1 MTNALLGLSRSK
13 KRLIALSV
21 DALLCV
27 AATWAAFYL
36 RMEEW
41 ILLTGNHWLA
51 VLASV
56 AIAIPLFI
64 RFGLY
69 RAIFRHT
76 GWPAMIAV
84 VRACLVYGAVYSL
97 IFTFIRID
105 GVPRTVG
112 LIQPALLFL
121 LVAASRVSIHYLLGR
136 NYRKILGDED
146 GAPQVLIYGAGEAGR
161 QLASAMLKSR
171 ETKVVGFLD
180 DDPSLQGATFEGLM
194 IYDPRKIGAIAKD
207 YDITGVLLA
216 LPSASRR
223 RRREILDVMRAEG
236 LEVRTLPGLM
246 DLAHGR
252 IQVSDIRP
260 LEIEDLLGRDPVPP
274 NRDLLERNIS
284 DKVVMVTG
292 AGGSIG
298 AELCRQ
304 ILALRPAVLLLLE
317 SSEFA
322 LYTIHRELIAIQ
334 TAGRAH
340 PITVV
345 PLLGSVQDE
354 ERLRDILTKW
364 RTNTIYHAAAYK
376 HVPLVEQNPIEGI
389 RNNIQG
395 TAVVARLA
403 AEMGVSSC
411 VLISTDKAVRPTN
424 VMGATKRVAEM
435 VLQAYADTQD
445 DTCFSIVRFGNVLG
459 SSGSVVPLFRQQIAE
474 GGPVTVTHPEVTRYF
489 MTIAEAGQLV
499 IQAGAMARGGEV
511 FVLDMGEP
519 VLIHELA
526 VNMIE
531 LSGMSV
537 RNADNPEGDMEIS
550 VVGLRPGEKLY
561 EELLIG
567 NDPRPTQHE
576 RILQA
581 REQFLPR
588 DELLAALDELERLA
602 AAGEVGG
609 ALAQLRRIAPDYSP
623 SGAPSEDDPAARR
636 PASGAYLRVVGA
648 SAGEV

>member
-1 MTNALLGLSRSK
+1 MTNALLGLSRRN

-41 ILLTGNHWLA
+41 ILLTGNHWFA

-56 AIAIPLFI
+56 VIAVPLFI

-76 GWPAMIAV
+76 GFPAMIAV
-84 VRACLVYGAVYSL
+84 VRACLVYGVLYSL
-97 IFTFIRID
+97 IFTFISIE

-112 LIQPALLFL
+112 LIQPVLLFL
-121 LVAASRVSIHYLLGR
+121 MIAATRVAIHYLLGR
-136 NYRKILGDED
+136 NYRKILGVED
-146 GAPQVLIYGAGEAGR
+146 GAPRVLIYGAGEAGR
-161 QLASAMLKSR
+161 QLATVMLKSR
-171 ETKVVGFLD
+171 EMTVVGFLD
-180 DDPSLQGATFEGLM
+180 DDPSLQGAALEGLM
-194 IYDPRKIGAIAKD
+194 IYDPRQIGSVVQNYEIQ
-207 YDITGVLLA
+207 GVLLA

-223 RRREILDVMRAEG
+223 RRREILDVLRAEG
-236 LEVRTLPGLM
+236 LDVRTLPGLM
-246 DLAHGR
+246 DLAQGR

-274 NRDLLERNIS
+274 NRDLLERNIA

-304 ILALRPAVLLLLE
+304 ILALRPAVLLLVD
-317 SSEFA
+317 SSEYA
-322 LYTIHRELIAIQ
+322 LYAIHRELTA
-334 TAGRAH
+334 TLAAGRVQPAT
-340 PITVV
+340 IV

-354 ERLRDILTKW
+354 ERMRDILVKW

-389 RNNIQG
+389 RNNIIG
-395 TAVVARLA
+395 TRVVARLA
-403 AEMGVSSC
+403 AELGVDSC
-411 VLISTDKAVRPTN
+411 VLVSTDKAVRPTN
-424 VMGATKRVAEM
+424 VMGATKRIAEM
-435 VLQAYADTQD
+435 VLQAFADRQD

-489 MTIAEAGQLV
+489 MTIPEAAQLV

-526 VNMIE
+526 VNMIQ

-537 RNADNPEGDMEIS
+537 RCAENPDGDMEIS
-550 VVGLRPGEKLY
+550 IVGLRPGEKLY

-567 NDPRPTQHE
+567 DDPQPTQHE

-581 REQFLPR
+581 REKFRPM
-588 DELLAALDELERLA
+588 DELA
-602 AAGEVGG
+602 AALEELEALIADGDVGG
-609 ALAQLRRIAPDYSP
+609 VLAQLRRIAPDYRP
-623 SGAPSEDDPAARR
+623 TGAAAEKEAA
-636 PASGAYLRVVGA
+636 PEPPKKGARLRVVGTDA
-648 SAGEV
+648 

>member
-1 MTNALLGLSRSK
+1 MTNALLGLSRTN
-13 KRLIALSV
+13 KRLIAVSV

-27 AATWAAFYL
+27 MTTWAAFYL
-36 RMEEW
+36 RMEQW
-41 ILLTGNHWLA
+41 ILLTGNHWIA
-51 VLASV
+51 VLAAV
-56 AIAIPLFI
+56 AIAIPLFV

-76 GWPAMIAV
+76 GFPAMVAV
-84 VRACLVYGAVYSL
+84 VRACLVYGVLYSL
-97 IFTFIRID
+97 IFTFISVD

-112 LIQPALLFL
+112 LIQPVLLFL
-121 LVAASRVSIHYLLGR
+121 MVAATRFSIHYLLGG
-136 NYRKILGDED
+136 NYRRILGVED
-146 GAPQVLIYGAGEAGR
+146 GAPQVLIYGAGQAGR
-161 QLASAMLKSR
+161 QLASAMMKSR
-171 ETKVVGFLD
+171 EMKVVGFLD
-180 DDPSLQGATFEGLM
+180 DDPSLQGAALEGLM
-194 IYDPRKIGAIAKD
+194 IHDPRKISAVVRD
-207 YDITGVLLA
+207 YDIKGILLA

-223 RRREILDVMRAEG
+223 RRREILEVLRAEG

-246 DLAHGR
+246 DLAQGR

-274 NRDLLERNIS
+274 NRDLLERNIA

-298 AELCRQ
+298 GELCRQ
-304 ILALRPAVLLLLE
+304 ILALRPAAMLLVDA
-317 SSEFA
+317 SEYA
-322 LYTIHRELIAIQ
+322 LYAVHRELVSMQA
-334 TAGRAH
+334 AGRAH
-340 PITVV
+340 PISII

-354 ERLRDILTKW
+354 HRMRDILTKW

-376 HVPLVEQNPIEGI
+376 HVPLVEQNPVEGI
-389 RNNIQG
+389 RNNIRG
-395 TAVVARLA
+395 SMVVGRLA
-403 AEMGVSSC
+403 VETGVSSC

-435 VLQAYADTQD
+435 IFQAYAHIQD

-489 MTIAEAGQLV
+489 MTIPEAAQLV

-537 RNADNPEGDMEIS
+537 RDADNPDGDMEIS
-550 VVGLRPGEKLY
+550 IVGLRPGEKLY

-581 REQFLPR
+581 REKFLER
-588 DELLAALDELERLA
+588 DELLAALDELEQHCT
-602 AAGEVGG
+602 AGEVGK
-609 ALAQLRRIAPDYSP
+609 ALAQLRQIAPDYRP
-623 SGAPSEDDPAARR
+623 SGTPPEDESTAKPQLRMVATS
-636 PASGAYLRVVGA
+636 SG
-648 SAGEV
+648 